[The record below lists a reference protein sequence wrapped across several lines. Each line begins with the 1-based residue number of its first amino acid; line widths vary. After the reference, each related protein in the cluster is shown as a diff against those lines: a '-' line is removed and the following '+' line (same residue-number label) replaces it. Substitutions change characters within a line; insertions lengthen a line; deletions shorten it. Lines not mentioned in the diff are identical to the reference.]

1 MYNLQPS
8 SVMKRVAEDTQLYQI
23 IHVDGDTL
31 RYEAKTAAGNLYD
44 TFTLRKQVGKINEL
58 IEGSDLME
66 PRVRPVVTT
75 KEAVGSG
82 VVK

>member
-1 MYNLQPS
+1 
-8 SVMKRVAEDTQLYQI
+8 
-23 IHVDGDTL
+23 L
-31 RYEAKTAAGNLYD
+31 RYEAKTAVGNLYD
-44 TFTLRKQVGKINEL
+44 AFTLRKQVGNINEL

-75 KEAVGSG
+75 KEAIGSG